1 MVLPLQVGAAMQD
14 PTVGPSENLRALWE
28 FLDRSSRQWHHLFVE
43 DETEEET
50 GFELVES
57 PATARR

>member
-1 MVLPLQVGAAMQD
+1 MQD
-14 PTVGPSENLRALWE
+14 QIVGPGENLRALWE
-28 FLDRSSRQWHHLFVE
+28 FLDRSSRQWHQLFVE
-43 DETEEET
+43 DEPEEQT